1 MEKKYKITVDGR
13 EYSVTVEDISEESS
27 LLYPGQGSMNIPAP
41 RPVAAAPAP
50 VPAASPAASSAGPA
64 AAGDVTSTLG
74 GVVDTIAVSLGQA
87 IKAGDTVAVVEA
99 MKMKT
104 PMIARV
110 SGKVSNIAVKAGD
123 PVEPGQVLLTIS

>member
-13 EYSVTVEDISEESS
+13 EYSVTVEDISEGGS
-27 LLYPGQGSMNIPAP
+27 LLYPSQGSMDIPAP
-41 RPVAAAPAP
+41 RPVAAALAP

-64 AAGDVTSTLG
+64 AAGDVVSTLG
-74 GVVDTIAVSLGQA
+74 GVVDAIAVSLGQA
-87 IKAGDTVAVVEA
+87 VKAGDTVAVVEA

-110 SGKVSNIAVKAGD
+110 SGKVTNIAVKAGD

>member
-1 MEKKYKITVDGR
+1 MEKQYKITVDGR
-13 EYSVTVEDISEESS
+13 EYSVTVEDLSEGGS

-41 RPVAAAPAP
+41 RPAAAALAPAP
-50 VPAASPAASSAGPA
+50 ATSPAATAGPA

-74 GVVDTIAVSLGQA
+74 GVVDAIAVSLGQA
-87 IKAGDTVAVVEA
+87 VKAGDTVAVVEA

-104 PMIARV
+104 PMIARI
-110 SGKVSNIAVKAGD
+110 SGKVTNIAVKAGD

>member
-13 EYSVTVEDISEESS
+13 EYSVTVEDISEGSS
-27 LLYPGQGSMNIPAP
+27 LLYPGQGSMTIPAP
-41 RPVAAAPAP
+41 RPVAAAP
-50 VPAASPAASSAGPA
+50 VPAASPAAASAGPA

-74 GVVDTIAVSLGQA
+74 GVVDAIAVSLGQA
-87 IKAGDTVAVVEA
+87 VKAGDTVAVVEA

-110 SGKVSNIAVKAGD
+110 SGKVTSIAVKAGD

>member
-13 EYSVTVEDISEESS
+13 EYNVTVEDLSEGGS
-27 LLYPGQGSMNIPAP
+27 LLYPAPGSMNIPAP

-50 VPAASPAASSAGPA
+50 VPASNPAAGPV

-74 GVVDTIAVSLGQA
+74 GVVDPISVVLGQTVR
-87 IKAGDTVAVVEA
+87 AGDTVAVVEA

-104 PMIARV
+104 PMISRV
-110 SGKVSNIAVKAGD
+110 SGKVSSIAVKAGD
-123 PVEPGQVLLTIS
+123 PIEPGQVLLTIS

>member
-13 EYSVTVEDISEESS
+13 EYSVTVEDLSAGSS
-27 LLYPGQGSMNIPAP
+27 LLYPDPGSMNIPAP
-41 RPVAAAPAP
+41 RPVAPAPAP
-50 VPAASPAASSAGPA
+50 APASNSAAGGPV

-74 GVVDTIAVSLGQA
+74 GVVDTISVMLGQTVRT
-87 IKAGDTVAVVEA
+87 GDTVAVVEA

-104 PMIARV
+104 PMISRV